1 MRLSDL
7 FGRKAFVLDLEA
19 TDRKGALRE
28 LVEAAKAAY
37 GLTRLPVADVV
48 DAIVAREK
56 IGSTGLGRGVAIP
69 HTKCETVK
77 SVVGAFGRSAQG
89 LDFNA
94 VDGEPV
100 YLLFLILASPAKE
113 EEYMEAR
120 RCVAKAV
127 LRPHFVKFAR
137 SARTPKEVEELF
149 MEADEAAA
157 PPKSADR

>member
-1 MRLSDL
+1 MKMSDL
-7 FGRKAFVLDLEA
+7 FGRKAFVLDLQA
-19 TDRKGALRE
+19 KDRKGALRE
-28 LVEAAKAAY
+28 LVEAAKSAY
-37 GLTRLPVADVV
+37 GLSRLPVADVV

-77 SVVGAFGRSAQG
+77 SVVGAFGRSSRG
-89 LDFNA
+89 LDFSA

-127 LRPHFVKFAR
+127 LRPHFIKFAR
-137 SARTPKEVEELF
+137 NAKNAKDVEELF
-149 MEADEAAA
+149 AEADETS
-157 PPKSADR
+157 KG

>member
-1 MRLSDL
+1 MKMSDL
-7 FGRKAFVLDLEA
+7 FGRKAFVLDLQA
-19 TDRKGALRE
+19 KDRKGALRE
-28 LVEAAKAAY
+28 LVEAAKSAY
-37 GLTRLPVADVV
+37 GLSRLPVADVV

-77 SVVGAFGRSAQG
+77 SVVGAFGRTSRG
-89 LDFNA
+89 LDFSA

-127 LRPHFVKFAR
+127 LRPHFIKFAR
-137 SARTPKEVEELF
+137 NAKNAKDVEELF
-149 MEADEAAA
+149 AEADEAS
-157 PPKSADR
+157 KG

>member
-1 MRLSDL
+1 MKMSVL
-7 FGRKAFVLDLEA
+7 FGRKAFVLDLQA
-19 TDRKGALRE
+19 KDRKGALRE
-28 LVEAAKAAY
+28 LVEAAKSAY
-37 GLTRLPVADVV
+37 GLSRLPVADVV

-77 SVVGAFGRSAQG
+77 SVVGAFGRSSRG
-89 LDFNA
+89 LDFSA

-127 LRPHFVKFAR
+127 LRPHFIKFAR
-137 SARTPKEVEELF
+137 NAKNAKDVEELF
-149 MEADEAAA
+149 AEADEAT
-157 PPKSADR
+157 RG

>member
-1 MRLSDL
+1 MKMTDL
-7 FGRKAFVLDLEA
+7 FSKKAVVLDLEA

-28 LVEAAKAAY
+28 LVDAAKAAY

-69 HTKCETVK
+69 HTKCEIVK
-77 SVVGAFGRSAQG
+77 SVVGAFGRSAKG

-100 YLLFLILASPAKE
+100 YLLFLILATPAKE
-113 EEYMEAR
+113 DEYVEAR

-127 LRPHFVKFAR
+127 LRPHFIKFAR
-137 SARTPKEVEELF
+137 NAKNAKDLEVLF
-149 MEADEAAA
+149 AEADEPSAA
-157 PPKSADR
+157 PGGAR

>member
-1 MRLSDL
+1 MKMSDL
-7 FGRKAFVLDLEA
+7 FGRKAFVLELQA
-19 TDRKGALRE
+19 KDRKGALRE
-28 LVEAAKAAY
+28 LVEAAKGAY
-37 GLTRLPVADVV
+37 SLTRLPVADVV

-77 SVVGAFGRSAQG
+77 TVVGAFGRSVKG

-100 YLLFLILASPAKE
+100 YLLFLILASPGKE
-113 EEYMEAR
+113 EEYVEAR

-127 LRPHFVKFAR
+127 LRQHFIKFAR
-137 SARTPKEVEELF
+137 NAKSMRDVEELF
-149 MEADEAAA
+149 AEADESTPA
-157 PPKSADR
+157 PKGADR

>member
-1 MRLSDL
+1 MKMTDL
-7 FGRKAFVLDLEA
+7 FAKKAVVLDLEA

-28 LVEAAKAAY
+28 LVEVAKSAY
-37 GLTRLPVADVV
+37 GLARLPVADVV

-77 SVVGAFGRSAQG
+77 SVVGAFGRSVRG
-89 LDFNA
+89 LDFSA

-100 YLLFLILASPAKE
+100 YLLFLILATPTKE
-113 EEYMEAR
+113 EEYVEAR

-137 SARTPKEVEELF
+137 SAKSVKEVEELF
-149 MEADEAAA
+149 AEADEAS
-157 PPKSADR
+157 PR